1 MIRKLNQEEI
11 PLIAENY
18 EIIMRE
24 QFEKVG
30 EEPITKDKY
39 EKILKENFGSSSML
53 ILLEEKGIK
62 AFMWFV
68 KEEDE
73 INLEEVFSI
82 EREKGY
88 GKQIMDFLINYAKKE
103 KIKRIN
109 IDVHFKNNEALD
121 FFKKIGFT
129 ERTIELSLDI

>member
-1 MIRKLNQEEI
+1 MIRKLNREEI
-11 PLIAENY
+11 PLIAKNY
-18 EIIMRE
+18 EIIMKE

-53 ILLEEKGIK
+53 IFEENGIK

-82 EREKGY
+82 KRGKGY
-88 GKQIMDFLINYAKKE
+88 GKQIMAFLINYAKKE

-109 IDVHFKNNEALD
+109 IDVHFKNNEALN